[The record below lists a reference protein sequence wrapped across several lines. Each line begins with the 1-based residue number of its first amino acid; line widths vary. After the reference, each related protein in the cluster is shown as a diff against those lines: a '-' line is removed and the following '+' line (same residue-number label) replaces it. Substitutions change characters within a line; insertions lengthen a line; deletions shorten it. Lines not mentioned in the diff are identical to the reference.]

1 MKIQYLLFI
10 VILSINFSC
19 NSENKT
25 TNSVKSETQ
34 KNDFLFAVKIE
45 NEDKEPKKNLSD
57 IEQKYNKPQKREV
70 NKILENDSVFII
82 KFDKLDIKF
91 ISSDIENKREE
102 FEKIYKD
109 SIKINSGL
117 GESFKNK
124 AFEIIQKD
132 SSIANVE
139 VFESYQTS
147 LGVSDEGAHLDLLN
161 WKHFNSE
168 WEKLIIM
175 DNSFISKEY
184 SEKESELFPKVNTK
198 QILEAVMIEYGS
210 EENKFTERA
219 KNCTNANG
227 YPCSVM
233 INRFNFKIVVTYKD
247 GSKTNYFIL
256 INLPMGC

>member
-1 MKIQYLLFI
+1 MKITLFALLILLFFI
-10 VILSINFSC
+10 SC
-19 NSENKT
+19 SSEK
-25 TNSVKSETQ
+25 ETQ
-34 KNDFLFAVKIE
+34 SNTDAIQISNSKNQETRNNFVEINQKQVNLQKKKIKKRIGKDSIFIVKFE
-45 NEDKEPKKNLSD
+45 KLN
-57 IEQKYNKPQKREV
+57 
-70 NKILENDSVFII
+70 I
-82 KFDKLDIKF
+82 KFV
-91 ISSDIENKREE
+91 SSDIENGREE
-102 FEKIYKD
+102 FEKFYKD

-117 GESFKNK
+117 GENFENK
-124 AFEIIQKD
+124 SFEIIQKD

-168 WEKLIIM
+168 WQKLSVKK
-175 DNSFISKEY
+175 NSFISKEY
-184 SEKESELFPKVNTK
+184 SKKESELFPKVSTK
-198 QILEAVMIEYGS
+198 QILEAVSIEYGG

-219 KNCTNANG
+219 KNCKNANG

-233 INRFNFKIVVTYKD
+233 INRFNFKIVVTDKD